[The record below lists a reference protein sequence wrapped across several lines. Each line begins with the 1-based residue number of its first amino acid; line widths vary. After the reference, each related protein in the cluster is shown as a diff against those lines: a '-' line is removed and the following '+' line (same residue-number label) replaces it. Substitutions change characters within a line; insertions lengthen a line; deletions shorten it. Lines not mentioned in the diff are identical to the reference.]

1 MLDENVSPEEVIDQ
15 EKLEI
20 SSDQEV
26 KKIVLEIVKENES
39 AVEDYNRGEGNAMNY
54 LVGKVMEKTRG
65 NADPAVI
72 NQILK
77 ELLD

>member
-1 MLDENVSPEEVIDQ
+1 
-15 EKLEI
+15 
-20 SSDQEV
+20 
-26 KKIVLEIVKENES
+26 
-39 AVEDYNRGEGNAMNY
+39 MNY
-54 LVGKVMEKTRG
+54 LVGKVMAKTRG